1 MWIFMMVEL
10 EIKSKLDSSEWD
22 DQMDMWVYSERM
34 EEKFRQISE
43 LEPVSLVVKGQI
55 TVSLGVMN
63 VEMVKMDR
71 TRQRMLED
79 SVQTPV

>member
-1 MWIFMMVEL
+1 
-10 EIKSKLDSSEWD
+10 
-22 DQMDMWVYSERM
+22 M